1 MSRAITLP
9 ATFILLSACAQ
20 DFELNVLQEPELDG
34 DTGWVVDT
42 GEPLDTGEPW
52 EEETETPVEENPTEP
67 EPEEEEEP
75 DPPAEDDCEDTSDLV
90 YVIDRLRKPVLV
102 PPRHPVSRTFG
113 HPGLRLLV

>member
-52 EEETETPVEENPTEP
+52 EEETETPVEENPTES
-67 EPEEEEEP
+67 EPEEEEAASSP
-75 DPPAEDDCEDTSDLV
+75 TTSAKDEACAWLGETG
-90 YVIDRLRKPVLV
+90 
-102 PPRHPVSRTFG
+102 PRGTAVCRVCTHDYFGPVS
-113 HPGLRLLV
+113 